1 MRMHVRN
8 ATKLVVEGRTSY
20 YDDFS
25 TLGLCEPLFS
35 PFPCFFR
42 SLYPSSSFETDTAVI
57 DEMDCF
63 RRMCFFFGLRS
74 SSVSVPVALSMGE
87 RLGILYSR
95 LVSEESCVLSFP
107 DKNEMFYSI
116 TKAVQ
121 CDRDIRE
128 SANANGK
135 DDYEEDNRSRILS
148 GVVRNECNELGH
160 ERHSL

>member
-1 MRMHVRN
+1 
-8 ATKLVVEGRTSY
+8 
-20 YDDFS
+20 
-25 TLGLCEPLFS
+25 
-35 PFPCFFR
+35 
-42 SLYPSSSFETDTAVI
+42 
-57 DEMDCF
+57 MDCF

-74 SSVSVPVALSMGE
+74 SSVSAPVALSMGE

-116 TKAVQ
+116 TKSVQ
-121 CDRDIRE
+121 YNRDIRE